1 MRHLEGLWKSLT
13 YLDLMSLVGKRSL
26 WGLAYKAL
34 IPFVRALSSWPN
46 HFPKIP
52 PPNTITL
59 GFTFSTYKFQGD
71 THIQT
76 IAMNSLLMPTKIC
89 ARVPRWQAAFISSLL
104 WWASCISLSF
114 LLVQIKKLKKKSQ
127 KCNDLS
133 KKTHGGEESCS
144 KGGWRVTWEILTVW
158 RRQRGRPDSEL
169 LRLPGQVKF
178 LPFGS

>member
-1 MRHLEGLWKSLT
+1 M
-13 YLDLMSLVGKRSL
+13 GKGARELSQ
-26 WGLAYKAL
+26 ASFIRAL
-34 IPFVRALSSWPN
+34 IPFMRLCPHDLSSQRP
-46 HFPKIP
+46 HLLIP
-52 PPNTITL
+52 SLCGL
-59 GFTFSTYKFQGD
+59 GFQHVNLGD

-104 WWASCISLSF
+104 WWASSISWSF
-114 LLVQIKKLKKKSQ
+114 LLLQIKKLKKKSQ

-133 KKTHGGEESCS
+133 KKTHGGEEACS